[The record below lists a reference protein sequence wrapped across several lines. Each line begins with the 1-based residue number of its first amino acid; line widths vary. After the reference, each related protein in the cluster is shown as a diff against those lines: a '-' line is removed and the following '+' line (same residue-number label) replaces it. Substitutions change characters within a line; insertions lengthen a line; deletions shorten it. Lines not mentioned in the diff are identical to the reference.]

1 MPSPRFLCSF
11 DLETTGVDV
20 TTDRIV
26 TAACLDIDTKGP
38 TGNNTNMHTWLANP
52 GIEIPTG
59 TSDVHGITT
68 EIAQRDGRNHDEV
81 LWEVI
86 NHIRS
91 AWAHGA
97 ALVVYNAAFDLSM
110 LHVLSGG
117 EFTIDGPVIDPLV
130 IDKGIDQ
137 YRRGSRK
144 LVNVAAHYGIE
155 FDEDEA
161 HAADAD
167 CLAAARV
174 AWKMLEHNLVTDDLE
189 ELMYL
194 QKRWKQEQ
202 FSSLAD
208 YLARKGDKIDGDG
221 GWPIQQQAFDAT
233 K

>member
-1 MPSPRFLCSF
+1 MTCPRFLCSF

-20 TTDRIV
+20 TIDRIV
-26 TAACLDIDTKGP
+26 TAACLDIDTQTP
-38 TGNNTNMHTWLANP
+38 STNMHTWLANP
-52 GIEIPTG
+52 GIDIPTG
-59 TSDVHGITT
+59 ASDVHGITT
-68 EIAQRDGRNHDEV
+68 EIAQRDGRDHDEV
-81 LWEVI
+81 LQEVI

-91 AWAHGA
+91 AWQQGA

-117 EFTIDGPVIDPLV
+117 DFTIDGPVIDPLV
-130 IDKGIDQ
+130 IDKGIDR

-155 FDEDEA
+155 FNEDEA

-174 AWKMLEHNLVTDDLE
+174 AWKMLEQNLVTDNLE

-194 QKRWKQEQ
+194 QERWKQEQ

-208 YLARKGDKIDGDG
+208 YLARKGETIDGDG
-221 GWPIQQQAFDAT
+221 GWPIQQVAFDAA